1 MPLLKGS
8 LAATVLMAACCLSV
22 PATSVRAQSPSPDRF
37 TPAPELSDQKLEAAA
52 AALERVSALQK
63 DYKQRVA
70 EAKAPAE
77 KERIVTEAN
86 NEVTKAVTDQGL
98 SVEEYVAILE
108 VARDDAAVRGR
119 LLQRIRP
126 VDK

>member
-22 PATSVRAQSPSPDRF
+22 PATSVRAQSASPDRF

-63 DYKQRVA
+63 DYKQRVP

-77 KERIVTEAN
+77 KER
-86 NEVTKAVTDQGL
+86 
-98 SVEEYVAILE
+98 S
-108 VARDDAAVRGR
+108 RRR
-119 LLQRIRP
+119 
-126 VDK
+126 